1 MEDQMAETQ
10 TATDIVKRNINTL
23 LAFQQAILARQ
34 IKGLSKTEDVDAG
47 FLYWSSTE
55 INDLQRLSLDANAY
69 REISL
74 AKLAAKMG
82 RDEKQVARLFDYSSE
97 GGRKMISIDDVVEL
111 AVAFNVPI
119 SALLRPT
126 VEELDANVTISL
138 EQKDMRGPVIEF
150 EASEWMAWI
159 YGLAP
164 APDGWVLQY
173 IERDVLNYDVQV
185 DEIYAKPSPLP
196 SGRSWQDVKAEAE
209 RFESATNSP
218 TSAFHEFTQIRER
231 KVPHIELDSRNSS
244 SIQVR
249 MRYLVLL
256 SALIRHTL
264 WVISEGSAEDRD
276 DEISFALEALHEIFD
291 VLAIA
296 EPSTPYAGPDIFEV
310 RDTQL

>member
-1 MEDQMAETQ
+1 MGEGL

-34 IKGLSKTEDVDAG
+34 LKGLSKAEDVDAG

-55 INDLQRLSLDANAY
+55 INDLKRLSLDPNAY
-69 REISL
+69 REISIV
-74 AKLAAKMG
+74 KLAAKMG
-82 RDEKQVARLFDYSSE
+82 RDKKQVERLFEYSTE
-97 GGRKMISIDDVVEL
+97 GGKKTISIDDVVEL
-111 AVAFNVPI
+111 AIAFNVPI

-126 VEELDANVTISL
+126 VEELDANMTISL
-138 EQKDMRGPVIEF
+138 EQVDMRGPVVEF

-164 APDGWVLQY
+164 APNGWVLQY
-173 IERDVLNYDVQV
+173 IERDLLNYDVQV
-185 DEIYAKPSPLP
+185 NKIYAKPSPLP

-209 RFESATNSP
+209 RFENATNSP
-218 TSAFHEFTQIRER
+218 TSAFHEFLRIRER
-231 KVPHIELDSRNSS
+231 KVPYIELDARKSS

-249 MRYLVLL
+249 MRYLILL

-276 DEISFALEALHEIFD
+276 EEISFALEALREIFD
-291 VLAIA
+291 VLDIS
-296 EPSTPYAGPDIFEV
+296 EPSTHYAGPDIFGV
-310 RDTQL
+310 